1 MSTEACSSIE
11 YPTGVVGQLGHK
23 QEINQMIYSL
33 GERKVEFR
41 GDYYVAP
48 SASVIGSVVLGH
60 NASVWFNCVLRGDND
75 IITIGDNS
83 NVQDASVLHVDEGVP
98 LHLGA
103 NVSIGHKVMLHGC
116 SVDDNSLIGMNAVIL
131 NNARIGKNCLV
142 GASALVTEGKEIPDG
157 SLVLGSPARVARSLT
172 KAEIKSISRIVEHY
186 VQKSAL
192 YRKSLREHP

>member
-1 MSTEACSSIE
+1 
-11 YPTGVVGQLGHK
+11 
-23 QEINQMIYSL
+23 MIYSL
-33 GERKVEFR
+33 GERRVEFR

-75 IITIGDNS
+75 LITIGDNT
-83 NVQDASVLHVDEGVP
+83 NVQDASVLHIDEGVP
-98 LHLGA
+98 LTLGA

-116 SVDDNSLIGMNAVIL
+116 SVGDNSLIGINAVVL

-142 GASALVTEGKEIPDG
+142 GASSLVTEGKEIPDG
-157 SLVLGSPARVARSLT
+157 SLVLGSPGRVARALT
-172 KAEIKSISRIVEHY
+172 ETEIANLSRIAEHY

-192 YRKSLREHP
+192 YRASLRAQS